1 VLREK
6 LIAVLYETRCSV
18 PYSQEVIIAS
28 CHEPDEFSPHPSP
41 YFCKVHL
48 IMLLSVHRSYKWCLP
63 FVFSDQ
69 NFVCIPRISMRALYQ
84 RCKNPVVR
92 QWLAVHTVRILNIKF
107 SLILGIS
114 YSLLKVEYFNVMVNL
129 FIKIYRFM
137 CFSAFYVVHV
147 ETGHSVD
154 LFFLNRHWC
163 HCLRKI
169 IHN

>member
-1 VLREK
+1 
-6 LIAVLYETRCSV
+6 
-18 PYSQEVIIAS
+18 
-28 CHEPDEFSPHPSP
+28 
-41 YFCKVHL
+41 
-48 IMLLSVHRSYKWCLP
+48 
-63 FVFSDQ
+63 
-69 NFVCIPRISMRALYQ
+69 MRALYQ

-154 LFFLNRHWC
+154 LFFLNRH
-163 HCLRKI
+163 
-169 IHN
+169 